1 MMAGDKISSIAATF
15 ATDGV
20 VLAWSPETTAAG
32 ALVH

>member
-20 VLAWSPETTAAG
+20 VLAWSLEAMVAG